1 MTITATIDGW
11 PYSISFGGTID
22 IERLST
28 GDVAIRRV
36 SPGEALSV
44 ELDLA
49 ELKRKRDV
57 VHKIRAEFERWFMDR
72 GQYPVND

>member
-49 ELKRKRDV
+49 ELKRNRDV
-57 VHKIRAEFERWFMDR
+57 HNLIVRCFMDS
-72 GQYPVND
+72 GQYPMSL

>member
-36 SPGEALSV
+36 SPGEALSCGG
-44 ELDLA
+44 LWIA
-49 ELKRKRDV
+49 AS
-57 VHKIRAEFERWFMDR
+57 IR
-72 GQYPVND
+72 